1 MSGELNYND
10 ELNHKKAI
18 ALQYDKEINNAPKVV
33 AKGSRYLADEIINIA
48 TKYDIPI
55 KKDENMASMLE
66 QIEVNQEIPP
76 QMYKAVAEIFSFIYG
91 LTNETPKEI

>member
-1 MSGELNYND
+1 LNNEQNNKDEFND
-10 ELNHKKAI
+10 KKAI

-55 KKDENMASMLE
+55 KKDEDMASMLE

-91 LTNETPKEI
+91 LTNEKSKEI